1 MKKSSIFYSIT
12 FIFLFAALG
21 VYIGYL
27 NLLKYDKQKYT
38 QELNERYSIVSRVTL
53 LKFLNHPDLDTGKLK
68 DELHV
73 YKMQLIEEPKRVERV
88 LKEGELLQKITTRI
102 GSSSIYYFRKNN
114 YLWIE
119 AANGKSILLEDHA
132 FRPYRTQI
140 LYIKL
145 IFAGILLGLFLTY
158 LWTIR
163 KIKPIKKI
171 KAEIDK
177 FASGNLD
184 IDCRMDT
191 NDEIAEVGN
200 AFTHAVEQIRALNN
214 SRRLFLRNIMH
225 ELKTP
230 ITKGMISA
238 EMLQEGKQKERLI
251 SVFQRLESLLNEFS
265 AIEQITIDGSHLKKR
280 IYRLV
285 DVIDEAIDLSMA
297 DPKNIETTLQKDLTL
312 KVDFKLFSIAI
323 KNMIDN
329 GIKYSE
335 DGHVQIYA
343 NSHAISFLSKG
354 DKLEHPLSYY
364 TEPFTQG
371 SQSDR
376 NSFGLGLYI
385 VDSILKAH
393 HLKLEYDYQD
403 GYNIFKFSDLMP
415 IL

>member
-38 QELNERYSIVSRVTL
+38 RELNERYSIVSRVTL
-53 LKFLNHPDLDTGKLK
+53 LKFLKKPDEPTDTLK
-68 DELHV
+68 NELKV
-73 YKMQLIEEPKRVERV
+73 YNMRLIENPSRIRYI
-88 LKEGELLQKITTRI
+88 LKNGELLQKITTSI
-102 GSSSIYYFRKNN
+102 GSSSIYYFKKNN

-119 AANGKSILLEDHA
+119 SVNRRSILLEDRA
-132 FRPYRTQI
+132 FKPYRTQI

-145 IFAGILLGLFLTY
+145 IFGGILFALFLTY

-177 FASGNLD
+177 FAGGDLD
-184 IDCRMDT
+184 IDCRMET

-200 AFTHAVEQIRALNN
+200 AFTHAVEEIRKLNN

-238 EMLQEGKQKERLI
+238 EMLEDGKQKERLI

-280 IYRLV
+280 LYRLV

-297 DPKNIETTLQKDLTL
+297 DPRQIETTLQRDLAL

-335 DGHVQIYA
+335 DGRVRIYA
-343 NSHAISFLSKG
+343 NSHAISFLSRG
-354 DKLEHPLSYY
+354 ERLEHPLSYY

-371 SQSDR
+371 SGSDPK
-376 NSFGLGLYI
+376 SFGLGLYI

-393 HLKLEYDYQD
+393 HLKLEYNFQE